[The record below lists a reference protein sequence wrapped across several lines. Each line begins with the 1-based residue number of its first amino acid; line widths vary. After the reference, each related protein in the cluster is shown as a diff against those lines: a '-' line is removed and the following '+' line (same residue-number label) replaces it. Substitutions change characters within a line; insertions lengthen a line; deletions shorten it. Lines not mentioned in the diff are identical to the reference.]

1 MKNGMADY
9 YLQKAFYHCACCHSE
24 HVAQRCLKLDYMG
37 ITLCITS
44 TSVSAAYFA
53 LYDDRRLAMLY
64 IALISGLGGLTFKA
78 VLDPGADGAH
88 KAFWR

>member
-1 MKNGMADY
+1 
-9 YLQKAFYHCACCHSE
+9 
-24 HVAQRCLKLDYMG
+24 MG

-44 TSVSAAYFA
+44 TGVSAAYFA
-53 LYDDRRLAMLY
+53 LYDNRSLATVY
-64 IALISGLGGLTFKA
+64 IACIVGLGGLTFKA